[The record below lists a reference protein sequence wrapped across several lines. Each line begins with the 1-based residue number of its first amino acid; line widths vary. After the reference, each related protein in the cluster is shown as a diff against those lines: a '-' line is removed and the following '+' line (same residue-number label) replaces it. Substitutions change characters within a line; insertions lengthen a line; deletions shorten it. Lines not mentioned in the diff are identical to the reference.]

1 MKYAVEIKR
10 TNEVDNWRRYMVY
23 DSKLSAILHSFK
35 DNLIARFCLWAQNVK
50 WRIDYRIVEVKEGE
64 PEWKN

>member
-23 DSKLSAILHSFK
+23 DSMLRTRKHITAI
-35 DNLIARFCLWAQNVK
+35 NNI
-50 WRIDYRIVEVKEGE
+50 
-64 PEWKN
+64 

>member
-1 MKYAVEIKR
+1 
-10 TNEVDNWRRYMVY
+10 MVY
-23 DSKLSAILHSFK
+23 DSKLSVILHSFK

-50 WRIDYRIVEVKEGE
+50 WRIDYRIVEVKDGE